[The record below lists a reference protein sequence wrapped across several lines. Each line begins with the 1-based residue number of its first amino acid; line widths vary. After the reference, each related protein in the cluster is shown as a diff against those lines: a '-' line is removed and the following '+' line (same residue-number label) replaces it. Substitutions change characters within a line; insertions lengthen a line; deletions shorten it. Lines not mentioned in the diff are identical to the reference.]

1 MLAGVRLLIAEIVP
15 AFKGISEELIPNSK
29 PAIDCPIVFP
39 YAPNAVLIGFLSSF
53 IGGIVGLAGR
63 AMLNQGGLAAA
74 IILPGA
80 VVHFFCGATAGV
92 CGNATGGLKGCVAGA
107 FVHGI
112 AVTFL
117 AAALLPVL
125 GNFGF
130 ANTTFSDADF
140 TVVGIVFGN
149 ISKAFGGSVLFGLI
163 TLLFVAPIVYNY
175 VAPKPVEKSSDE
187 AVEDNQ

>member
-1 MLAGVRLLIAEIVP
+1 M
-15 AFKGISEELIPNSK
+15 
-29 PAIDCPIVFP
+29 
-39 YAPNAVLIGFLSSF
+39 
-53 IGGIVGLAGR
+53 
-63 AMLNQGGLAAA
+63 
-74 IILPGA
+74 
-80 VVHFFCGATAGV
+80 TADV

-125 GNFGF
+125 GTFGF

-149 ISKAFGGSVLFGLI
+149 ISKALGGSVLFGI
-163 TLLFVAPIVYNY
+163 IALLFVAPIIYNY
-175 VAPKPVEKSSDE
+175 VAPKPAVKEDSDDSSDE
-187 AVEDNQ
+187 DSNQ

>member
-39 YAPNAVLIGFLSSF
+39 YAPTAVLIGFLSSF
-53 IGGIVGLAGR
+53 IGGIVGLA
-63 AMLNQGGLAAA
+63 MLNQGSLA
-74 IILPGA
+74 
-80 VVHFFCGATAGV
+80 
-92 CGNATGGLKGCVAGA
+92 VAP
-107 FVHGI
+107 VS
-112 AVTFL
+112 
-117 AAALLPVL
+117 VL
-125 GNFGF
+125 GNFDF

-163 TLLFVAPIVYNY
+163 ALPFVAPIVYNC
-175 VAPKPVEKSSDE
+175 VAPKPVEKSSDFGGG
-187 AVEDNQ
+187 